1 MFVFAEENLLRCS
14 VSAKTSHYLPFF
26 FAFFDLSVSIMAV
39 IFNGGRR
46 RGGILAFMVVLPII
60 SRTKGNKCAGALTF
74 ENFLRPAL
82 SSPVKVP

>member
-1 MFVFAEENLLRCS
+1 MVIVAEENLLRGS
-14 VSAKTSHYLPFF
+14 IFAKASHYFPFF
-26 FAFFDLSVSIMAV
+26 FVFFDLSISIMAV

-74 ENFLRPAL
+74 ENFLTG
-82 SSPVKVP
+82 V